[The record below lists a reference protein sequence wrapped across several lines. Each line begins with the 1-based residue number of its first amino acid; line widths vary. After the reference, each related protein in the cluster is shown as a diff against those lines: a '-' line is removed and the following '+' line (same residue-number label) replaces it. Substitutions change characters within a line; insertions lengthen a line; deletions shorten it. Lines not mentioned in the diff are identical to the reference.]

1 MIPKNCLENAGNA
14 HKNMFFSLQGCQ
26 VDWRFRVQNL
36 FCKDK
41 RGGMRNLIPTAGL
54 IQGELG
60 GVFDVFEI
68 QYVYVH
74 PDF

>member
-1 MIPKNCLENAGNA
+1 
-14 HKNMFFSLQGCQ
+14 
-26 VDWRFRVQNL
+26 
-36 FCKDK
+36 
-41 RGGMRNLIPTAGL
+41 MRNLIPTAGL